1 MHARYLAR
9 SGEHHVDEN
18 LAQAAMEGRIDDPR
32 FSERERAAL
41 RYVDVM
47 SRDHMAMPD
56 DLWAELMRLFTLE
69 EFMELGVTVA
79 VGRGMG
85 QLQAMLGLSA
95 PEKWVAQVAAARA
108 G

>member
-9 SGEHHVDEN
+9 SGEHQVDEK
-18 LAQAAMEGRIDDPR
+18 LAQAAMEGGDDAR
-32 FSERERAAL
+32 FTARERAAL

-47 SRDHMAMPD
+47 ARDHMAMPD
-56 DLWAELMRLFTLE
+56 DLWAELMRLFTPE
-69 EFMELGVTVA
+69 EFMELGVTFA

-95 PEKWVAQVAAARA
+95 PEKWVEQVAAARA
-108 G
+108 R